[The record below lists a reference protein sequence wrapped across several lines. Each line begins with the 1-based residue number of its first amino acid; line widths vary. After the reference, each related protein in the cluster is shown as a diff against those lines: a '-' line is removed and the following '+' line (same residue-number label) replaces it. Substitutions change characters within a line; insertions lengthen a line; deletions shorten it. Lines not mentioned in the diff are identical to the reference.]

1 MSNIIQKIKD
11 TMIAVEDFPVQ
22 GVTFRDVT
30 PLFQDPELV
39 NEVISI
45 FADFLKGKDIDAII
59 GVESRGY
66 LFGLPLAL
74 KMNLPFVLVRKP
86 NKLPR
91 PTYKQQFD
99 LEYGSTTLEVQV
111 GDIKENWKVC
121 IVDDLLATGGT
132 ISAVEKLVAM
142 SNAKTSYALF
152 LTELE
157 AMQGKKNME
166 SEVFSIIKY

>member
-1 MSNIIQKIKD
+1 MSKIIEQLKETIL
-11 TMIAVEDFPVQ
+11 AVEDFPIV

-30 PLFQDPELV
+30 PLFKKPELV
-39 NEVISI
+39 NGVIELLANELSKHNI
-45 FADFLKGKDIDAII
+45 EAIV

-66 LFGLPLAL
+66 LFGVPLAL

-99 LEYGSTTLEVQV
+99 LEYGSSTVEVQI
-111 GDIKENWKVC
+111 GDIKPGSNVC

-132 ISAVEKLVAM
+132 INAVEKLVKM
-142 SNAKTSYALF
+142 SGANASHSVF
-152 LTELE
+152 LIELE
-157 AMQGKKNME
+157 KMNGKKNVQ
-166 SEVFSIIKY
+166 SEVISLLKY